1 MTQAQDIAV
10 AVTVIIARE
19 HVDNKPWTTDFKE
32 YIGSLCSL
40 LSKRLLICESD

>member
-19 HVDNKPWTTDFKE
+19 HVDNNNKPWTFN
-32 YIGSLCSL
+32 
-40 LSKRLLICESD
+40 